1 MTNTEGAIRPFSLSD
16 IDAVAELFQSIM
28 RGSQRPATVEL
39 RGYIREHFIDAPFVD
54 PAVPSLVYE
63 HNGSVQGFIGVT
75 VQDML
80 AGDRPVRA
88 AISSTLMVRDHEA
101 NPMAGA
107 RLLRS
112 FLNGAQDLSLAETAG
127 EEVLGMLRRL
137 RGDVLATHSLDWV
150 RIISPARYSVHM
162 IASRVPA
169 ARMASPLARLVD
181 RQQRSRKDGKM
192 QRWTRLGQDFRPAA
206 NVAASPVTP
215 AEFAGLAREL
225 TASYLVRPT
234 WSDAVMAAM
243 LAEMEHK
250 SRYGKLHLGKVHP
263 PSGQPLAVFAY
274 HLVPGGVARVLQILA
289 RPGQEGAAIDA
300 LLSDAAGR
308 DAIAV
313 QGRTDPRL
321 LDALLSRRVLLA
333 HESASIVH
341 SKDRALAEAFLRGD
355 ALFNGLVGERWS
367 RLVGDGF
374 D

>member
-1 MTNTEGAIRPFSLSD
+1 MINIDGSIRPFRVD
-16 IDAVAELFQSIM
+16 DVDAVAELFQSIM
-28 RGSQRPATVEL
+28 RSSQRPATDEL
-39 RGYIREHFIDAPFVD
+39 RRYIRQHFIDAPFVD
-54 PAVPSLVYE
+54 PAIPSLVYE
-63 HNGSVQGFIGVT
+63 HSGAVQGFIGVT

-88 AISSTLMVRDHEA
+88 ALSSALMVRDHAA

-127 EEVLGMLRRL
+127 EEVLAMLRRL
-137 RGDVLATHSLDWV
+137 RSDVLVNHSLDWV
-150 RIISPARYSVHM
+150 RIISPARYGVHM
-162 IASRVPA
+162 VASRVPA
-169 ARMASPLARLVD
+169 ARLASPLARLVD
-181 RQQRSRKDGKM
+181 RRQRARKDGKM
-192 QRWTRLGQDFRPAA
+192 QRWTRLAQDFRPAV
-206 NVAASPVTP
+206 NVTASPLTP
-215 AEFAGLAREL
+215 TEFAALAREL
-225 TASYLVRPT
+225 TASYPIRPV

-243 LAEMEHK
+243 LAEMAHK
-250 SRYGKLHLGKVHP
+250 SRYGRLHLGQVHT

-274 HLVPGGVARVLQILA
+274 HLIPGGVARVLQILA

-300 LLSDAAGR
+300 LLSDAAGG

-333 HESASIVH
+333 HESASILH
-341 SKDRALAEAFLRGD
+341 TKDRALAEAFLRGD